1 MIIGYTCGVFDLIHV
16 GHINL
21 LKNAKSLCDKLIIG
35 LSTDE
40 CIKYKLKNTV
50 INYEDRKNILESIKY
65 VDCVIPQINTDKFE
79 AWKQIKYN
87 ILFVGN
93 DWYNTPKWNTF
104 EDKLKKVNVE
114 IKYLPYTQ
122 KCSTTLIKKKI
133 INRNNILILFSLNKI
148 LWDFD
153 TNILTDKQFNEKLN
167 NYQFTDDIIRI
178 FKYLDLKSIKY
189 GFISR
194 SKYNN
199 RCEKLLKKLSIN
211 LEKHF
216 NCIMYTEEK
225 SKEYHIKE
233 IINTSNISPEFMIL
247 IDNDIENI
255 NSIRNIIN
263 NYKLIDSKTTL
274 KFEDI
279 MDIL

>member
-40 CIKYKLKNTV
+40 CIKYKLKNSV
-50 INYEDRKNILESIKY
+50 INYEDRKKILESIKY

-104 EDKLKKVNVE
+104 EYKLKKVNVE
-114 IKYLPYTQ
+114 IKYFPYTQ

-153 TNILTDKQFNEKLN
+153 TNILNLST
-167 NYQFTDDIIRI
+167 
-178 FKYLDLKSIKY
+178 
-189 GFISR
+189 
-194 SKYNN
+194 
-199 RCEKLLKKLSIN
+199 KLL
-211 LEKHF
+211 
-216 NCIMYTEEK
+216 
-225 SKEYHIKE
+225 
-233 IINTSNISPEFMIL
+233 IL
-247 IDNDIENI
+247 PWV
-255 NSIRNIIN
+255 
-263 NYKLIDSKTTL
+263 L
-274 KFEDI
+274 
-279 MDIL
+279 